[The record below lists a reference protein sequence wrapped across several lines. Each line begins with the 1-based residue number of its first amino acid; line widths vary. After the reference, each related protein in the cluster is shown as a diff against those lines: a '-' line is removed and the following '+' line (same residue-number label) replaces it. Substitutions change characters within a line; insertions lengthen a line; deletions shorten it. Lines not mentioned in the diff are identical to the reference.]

1 MMIRMQMM
9 TVEMR
14 VIMKVMCACY
24 DDDDDGAQKHG
35 LEKSTRPQ
43 HSHLCSLCMHEMK
56 MICILALDGR
66 TCRSG
71 EKITKH

>member
-24 DDDDDGAQKHG
+24 DDDDDGAQKHA
-35 LEKSTRPQ
+35 LEKST
-43 HSHLCSLCMHEMK
+43 LTFMFIMH
-56 MICILALDGR
+56 A
-66 TCRSG
+66 
-71 EKITKH
+71 

>member
-24 DDDDDGAQKHG
+24 DDDDDG
-35 LEKSTRPQ
+35 LEKST
-43 HSHLCSLCMHEMK
+43 LTFMFIMH
-56 MICILALDGR
+56 A
-66 TCRSG
+66 
-71 EKITKH
+71 

>member
-24 DDDDDGAQKHG
+24 DDDDDDDGAQKHG
-35 LEKSTRPQ
+35 LEKST
-43 HSHLCSLCMHEMK
+43 LTVMFIMH
-56 MICILALDGR
+56 A
-66 TCRSG
+66 
-71 EKITKH
+71 

>member
-35 LEKSTRPQ
+35 LEKST
-43 HSHLCSLCMHEMK
+43 LTFMFIMHAWNENDLH
-56 MICILALDGR
+56 IGTGR
-66 TCRSG
+66 KDLQVRR
-71 EKITKH
+71 KK